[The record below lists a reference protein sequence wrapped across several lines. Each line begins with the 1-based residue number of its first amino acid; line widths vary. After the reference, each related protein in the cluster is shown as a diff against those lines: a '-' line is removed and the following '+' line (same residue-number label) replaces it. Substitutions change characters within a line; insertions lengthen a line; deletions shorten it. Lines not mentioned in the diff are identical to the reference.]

1 MKSSR
6 ATALARKQA
15 TTMGLFGLGGP
26 ELVVI
31 AGVTALLFGPSKIAQ
46 SLPGLGRGL
55 GQTVKSVKAAAEE
68 FKDEMNAAATEGEA
82 QSEDK
87 PKAASPKP
95 PTSDAPPSKPTDSQ

>member
-1 MKSSR
+1 
-6 ATALARKQA
+6 
-15 TTMGLFGLGGP
+15 MGLFGLGAP

-68 FKDEMNAAATEGEA
+68 FKDEMNAAATEEEEKA
-82 QSEDK
+82 QSDEK
-87 PKAASPKP
+87 PKAASTPPPKP
-95 PTSDAPPSKPTDSQ
+95 TTSDAAPSKPADSQ